1 MTAKPAILINV
12 LKVKS
17 GKQAALV
24 ALLQRNIE
32 TVIRTL
38 DGWRATRLI
47 ATKDGASVIIY
58 SEWETAAAIE
68 AMRNDPRM
76 KAYFPQILE
85 IATLDSM
92 MGGTVF
98 SDAR

>member
-1 MTAKPAILINV
+1 MTATPAILINV
-12 LKVKS
+12 LEVKS
-17 GKQAALV
+17 GKQAVLV

-92 MGGTVF
+92 MGETVF

>member
-1 MTAKPAILINV
+1 V

-92 MGGTVF
+92 MGETVF

>member
-76 KAYFPQILE
+76 KAYFPQILQ

-92 MGGTVF
+92 MGETVF

>member
-1 MTAKPAILINV
+1 MIAKPAILINV

-92 MGGTVF
+92 MGETVF

>member
-1 MTAKPAILINV
+1 MTAKPAILINA
-12 LKVKS
+12 LKAKS

-32 TVIRTL
+32 TVIGTL

-58 SEWETAAAIE
+58 SEWETAAAID

-92 MGGTVF
+92 MGETVF

>member
-17 GKQAALV
+17 GKQAVLV

-92 MGGTVF
+92 MGETVF

>member
-92 MGGTVF
+92 MGETVF